1 MKKPLVSVCCITY
14 NHQDYIE
21 ECINGFLKQ
30 ESDFDVEFLIHDD
43 ASTDNTQSIIK
54 SLVGE
59 ESRFKLILREKN
71 IKSTGKAI
79 FPILFEEAQGKY
91 IAMCEGDDYWTD
103 PLKLQ
108 KQVDFLEANAEF
120 VVCCHNA
127 KIIDENS
134 DVIQEKKIPSLNVDK
149 VYTQDDLKLGGFLLT
164 LSLVFRNLNIFK
176 NFPLPKQKILNG
188 DTYLISLLGK
198 HGKGYY
204 MENIKPAVYRVHSG
218 GIWSLKKNNTIFTTK
233 SRITLY
239 TGLKELH
246 NEDSVLKGYFD
257 KRITDCFNTLVRNL
271 KNLSL
276 KEVIW
281 VNKEYSRRHNFFK
294 NKYRFKVLIKENLK
308 YILRL

>member
-108 KQVDFLEANAEF
+108 KQVDFLEENEDF
-120 VVCCHNA
+120 VGVFHNTA
-127 KIIDENS
+127 CIDER
-134 DVIQEKKIPSLNVDK
+134 QLNP
-149 VYTQDDLKLGGFLLT
+149 KLEPWRTYDRDIFT
-164 LSLVFRNLNIFK
+164 ARDTIRQLSLFHTSSYCFRNLDF
-176 NFPLPKQKILNG
+176 NFSLIVNPKISSG
-188 DTYLISLLGK
+188 DMMLLGLISKYGKLKLLDK
-198 HGKGYY
+198 I
-204 MENIKPAVYRVHSG
+204 MSVYRKNDG
-218 GIWSLKKNNTIFTTK
+218 GVTS
-233 SRITLY
+233 S
-239 TGLKELH
+239 E
-246 NEDSVLKGYFD
+246 S
-257 KRITDCFNTLVRNL
+257 
-271 KNLSL
+271 
-276 KEVIW
+276 
-281 VNKEYSRRHNFFK
+281 
-294 NKYRFKVLIKENLK
+294 LIKYHTNRINLAKTLNHYFENKFQQRADQVIEFHKEQLSKLK
-308 YILRL
+308 FPYGFKLWRKIKAKLFNI